1 MAEPEAEN
9 TDLGIKE
16 DKNMLK
22 EFKEFAMKGN
32 VLDMAIGIII
42 GAAFGKIITS
52 LVGDVIMP
60 PIGLLLGR
68 VDFSSL
74 FLSLSHTHYDSLAVA
89 KAAGAVTINYGLFL
103 NTVIDFLIVAFVIFL
118 VIRQVNRWKKPVP
131 AAAPATKECPYC
143 FSAIPIK
150 ATRCPN
156 CTSELRA

>member
-1 MAEPEAEN
+1 
-9 TDLGIKE
+9 
-16 DKNMLK
+16 MLK

-52 LVGDVIMP
+52 LVSDVIMP
-60 PIGLLLGR
+60 PIGLILGR

-74 FLSLSHTHYDSLAVA
+74 FLNLSGTHYDSLAAA
-89 KAAGAVTINYGLFL
+89 KAAGVATINYGLFL

-118 VIRQVNRWKKPVP
+118 VIRQVNHWKKPVP
-131 AAAPATKECPYC
+131 AAAPVTKECPYC
-143 FSAIPIK
+143 FTAIPIK